1 MEIPGAM
8 DYGDSIIDGVES
20 ENVEEIN
27 DAYRAFSIGRRSFA
41 DRGDISSTF
50 FGSWK
55 VSID

>member
-27 DAYRAFSIGRRSFA
+27 DAYRDMIIELGTGLVCKATLFR
-41 DRGDISSTF
+41 
-50 FGSWK
+50 
-55 VSID
+55 